1 MQLSFGKIILLINL
15 IFSYYLSLEA
25 QEVSYINILDSLNS
39 KFFKFNFDIKN
50 DILTIEHAK
59 GYLKIKVGFEYGLSS
74 IGYYLYIEPILL
86 KDGEILITKKA
97 LIQIENYFNSL
108 QSYNKPRITSI
119 VIDPGHGGYDRG
131 AMVTHQINEYDITF
145 FEKDFALTYSMH
157 LYKLLSNYFLDRN
170 IVLTRVDD
178 VFVPLQDRSELAN
191 AIKPNFPN
199 NVIFLSIH
207 VNNAPN
213 PKARGIEFWYLP
225 QDSRR
230 EVIKNLKGY
239 DIRGNRY
246 LRELNDILDVKYKY
260 ESKKLAEIL
269 YETFVGVICETKIRS
284 IREEQWFVIKNSSM
298 PAVLIEIGFLS
309 NIDDTMLIL
318 DYSYMSKMNMLVL
331 ESLIKFIEFYEK

>member
-1 MQLSFGKIILLINL
+1 MINL
-15 IFSYYLSLEA
+15 IFSCYLSLEA
-25 QEVSYINILDSLNS
+25 QEVNYINILDSFNN

-50 DILTIEHAK
+50 DILTIEHEK

-74 IGYYLYIEPILL
+74 IGYYLYIDPILL
-86 KDGEILITKKA
+86 KNGEILITKKA
-97 LIQIENYFNSL
+97 LMQIENHFNSL

-131 AMVTHQINEYDITF
+131 AMVTHRINEYDITF
-145 FEKDFALTYSMH
+145 FEKDFSLTYSMH

-178 VFVPLQDRSELAN
+178 VFVSLQDRSELAN
-191 AIKPNFPN
+191 AIKPDFPN

-230 EVIKNLKGY
+230 EVIKNFKGY

-269 YETFVGVICETKIRS
+269 YETFVDVVCETKIRS

-309 NIDDTMLIL
+309 NIDDAMLIL